1 MAVYR
6 VYISNGDRLEN
17 KMKIWRQIFQQQQRM
32 GFTFHNPCVILG
44 LVRSTVI
51 LWRDFRCWHKSCSNK
66 ATLLPAWRYRYW
78 NSMDVIMNWLTAPK
92 RPFLKWEW
100 VFYVYFSF
108 LDHRQ
113 DLYQIWQWIP
123 QRMPYK
129 KQAVLTLCEW
139 YFGGVRVAH
148 RFSFLFSVFVL
159 FVFILCLV
167 SNVARFSGFFMF
179 DCPFHPCLIKCFIL
193 FVLIF
198 D

>member
-1 MAVYR
+1 MIWARSYTGIVLFIRYLSNVLYVYFFNEWHE
-6 VYISNGDRLEN
+6 IMRLKSKLYCNVMTSPE
-17 KMKIWRQIFQQQQRM
+17 
-32 GFTFHNPCVILG
+32 FTFHNPCVILG

-66 ATLLPAWRYRYW
+66 ATLLLAWRYRYW

-92 RPFLKWEW
+92 RPFPKWEW

-129 KQAVLTLCEW
+129 KQAVLTL
-139 YFGGVRVAH
+139 
-148 RFSFLFSVFVL
+148 
-159 FVFILCLV
+159 
-167 SNVARFSGFFMF
+167 
-179 DCPFHPCLIKCFIL
+179 
-193 FVLIF
+193 
-198 D
+198 